1 MTARRWF
8 VCCAAVAVLFAPF
21 LWNAFAAAPD
31 GVRRAGGVSP
41 LIRRAVGDK
50 TLDQGADAPRSPAA
64 QLVGTPSC
72 SARGCHG
79 AVDPVTSRPAPD
91 CLDKIDPA
99 SLPVVRQNEFS
110 LWLARDKHAQ
120 AYQVLDGD
128 LGRRI
133 LKNLYGADK
142 AQWDESACLACHTN
156 PLAAAESSVLK
167 QERLSGVGCESC
179 HGAAAQ
185 WLDAHTKPEWMCKTR
200 EEKNAYGM
208 KPMGD
213 PVALAQ
219 TCVGCHVGA
228 PPTDG
233 APVRDMNH
241 DMIAAGHPRLDFE
254 LSAFLANMP
263 PHWDEKSQAKHHGA
277 DYEARVWAVGQVVT
291 AQAALELL
299 TDRARNADSPLSE
312 ISISGS
318 NINIRATPAAR
329 SANRPWPEFS
339 EYNCYACHHALTDP
353 SWRQTRG
360 YGDRKAGSLPW
371 GTWYSVMP
379 RRLAGQAPFGD
390 ANDQTIA
397 KGFDALEKAMAA
409 PQKDRSDIP
418 ARAQELAKRLTPL
431 LTKTSQ
437 TKLSRKEIQML
448 LSSLAAKEP
457 SDSAPDWDAAEQLYL
472 AAAAL
477 SQDQGAE
484 QSSEKLN
491 GLVKMLAVP
500 RTFSPEDFN
509 KAFNPSLKGLIEK

>member
-8 VCCAAVAVLFAPF
+8 VSCAAVAVLIAPF
-21 LWNAFAAAPD
+21 VWNTFAAAPPGAAVPD
-31 GVRRAGGVSP
+31 MPTGWGGDRATTGS
-41 LIRRAVGDK
+41 
-50 TLDQGADAPRSPAA
+50 S
-64 QLVGTPSC
+64 LVGTPSC

-79 AVDPVTSRPAPD
+79 AVDPVASRPLPD
-91 CLDKIDPA
+91 CLGKIDPA
-99 SLPVVRQNEFS
+99 SLAVVRQNEFS

-133 LKNLYGADK
+133 LKNLYGEDK
-142 AQWDESACLACHTN
+142 AKWDESACLACHTN
-156 PLAAAESSVLK
+156 PLAAAGESSLLK

-200 EEKNAYGM
+200 EEKSAYGM

-228 PPTDG
+228 PPTDSV
-233 APVRDMNH
+233 PVRDMNH

-263 PHWDEKSQAKHHGA
+263 PHWDEKSQAKHQGA
-277 DYEARVWAVGQVVT
+277 GYEARVWAVGQVVT
-291 AQAALELL
+291 AQAALDLL
-299 TDRARNADSPLSE
+299 ADRARNANPPLSE
-312 ISISGS
+312 FSGYKTPV
-318 NINIRATPAAR
+318 TPAAR
-329 SANRPWPEFS
+329 LNSTAIRPWPEFS
-339 EYNCYACHHALTDP
+339 EYNCYACHHDLTDP
-353 SWRQTRG
+353 SWRQNAG
-360 YGDRKAGSLPW
+360 HYGGRKAGSLPW

-379 RRLAGQAPFGD
+379 LWIADRPPFGD
-390 ANDQTIA
+390 TNDKTIA
-397 KGFDALEKAMAA
+397 QGFDALEKAMAA
-409 PQKDRSDIP
+409 PQKDRSDLP
-418 ARAQELAKRLTPL
+418 AQANALAKRLNPL

-437 TKLSRKEIQML
+437 TKLSKNEIQTL
-448 LSSLAAKEP
+448 LSSLAEKEP
-457 SDSAPDWDAAEQLYL
+457 SDYAPDWDAAEQLYL

-484 QSSEKLN
+484 RSQEKLS
-491 GLVKMLAVP
+491 GLVKMLAQP
-500 RTFSPEDFN
+500 RVYRPVEF
-509 KAFNPSLKGLIEK
+509 LKSFQPALKNLVEKQ